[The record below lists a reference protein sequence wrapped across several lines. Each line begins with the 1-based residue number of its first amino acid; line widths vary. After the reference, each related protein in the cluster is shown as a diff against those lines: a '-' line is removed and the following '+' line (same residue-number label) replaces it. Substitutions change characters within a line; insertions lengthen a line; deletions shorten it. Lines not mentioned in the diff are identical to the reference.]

1 MLPAMLPDRFAAT
14 RAALHAVAEHVLCA
28 ARHRVTGRI
37 GLRVT
42 PGGFGTPPF
51 GDDEAVRVDVVELVH
66 RRGTDERRA
75 ALKTLGAAAAF
86 VGVPLGAPR
95 EVFTP
100 STDPDPDAPL
110 DVDAGAARALAGWY
124 EFSNARLVEL
134 RDAFETQRPSEIQ
147 LWPEH
152 FDVALDLGDADAGTR
167 ANFGASPGDGAI
179 AEPYLYIGP
188 WDAARRTGV
197 LGGFPF
203 GAARTYGELRH
214 EPDPVAAARR
224 FLRDGAEALFA

>member
-1 MLPAMLPDRFAAT
+1 MLPAMLPGRFAST
-14 RAALHAVAEHVLCA
+14 RAALHAVAEHVLCV
-28 ARHRVTGRI
+28 ARHRATGRI

-51 GDDEAVRVDVVELVH
+51 GDDEEVRVDVVELVH
-66 RRGTDERRA
+66 RRGADERRT
-75 ALKTLGAAAAF
+75 ALTTLGTAAAF

-95 EVFTP
+95 ELFTP
-100 STDPDPDAPL
+100 STDADPDAPL
-110 DVDAGAARALAGWY
+110 DVDPGAARALADWY

-134 RDAFETQRPSEIQ
+134 RDDCAAHRPSEIQ

-167 ANFGASPGDGAI
+167 ANFGASPGDAAI
-179 AEPYLYIGP
+179 AEPYLYVGP

-197 LGGFPF
+197 LGGYPF
-203 GAARTYGELRH
+203 GTARTYGELRQ
-214 EPDPVAAARR
+214 EPDPIAAARR
-224 FLRDGAEALFA
+224 FLRVAAEALLA